1 MTSHRWRAQWAS
13 ILGASERRLA
23 SPRSWQKDE
32 LSKHRRNEAES
43 AGEMVGGGC
52 PCCPGRGRHTADGGG
67 NAGPLTEP
75 PHHAQRQM
83 RRTED
88 RS

>member
-43 AGEMVGGGC
+43 AGEMVGGGLPLLPRPWQAYC
-52 PCCPGRGRHTADGGG
+52 RWRGQCRPTDGAPSPRSEADEE
-67 NAGPLTEP
+67 N
-75 PHHAQRQM
+75 
-83 RRTED
+83 
-88 RS
+88 